1 MTYTLNEFLGGSY
14 NNLQIK
20 EEVNL
25 LVKILLFRITRE
37 KFGGINFFGFEE
49 IGLFWLNY
57 RKRVFFFLIHLFAR
71 DILLMKNLEI
81 EETKTT
87 EYSTFKTD
95 IIKVGLV
102 FFDIQLF
109 H

>member
-20 EEVNL
+20 DEVNL
-25 LVKILLFRITRE
+25 FLKILLFRITRE
-37 KFGGINFFGFEE
+37 KFGGNYFFLCLKK

-57 RKRVFFFLIHLFAR
+57 RKKVFFFLIHLFAR
-71 DILLMKNLEI
+71 DILLMKKLEI

-87 EYSTFKTD
+87 
-95 IIKVGLV
+95 
-102 FFDIQLF
+102 
-109 H
+109 

>member
-1 MTYTLNEFLGGSY
+1 MTYALNEFLGGSY

-37 KFGGINFFGFEE
+37 KFGGINFFVFEE

-71 DILLMKNLEI
+71 DILLMKKLEI
-81 EETKTT
+81 KQTKTWSV
-87 EYSTFKTD
+87 STNL
-95 IIKVGLV
+95 GLEMPLLT
-102 FFDIQLF
+102 QTR
-109 H
+109 HS

>member
-1 MTYTLNEFLGGSY
+1 MTYALNEFLGGSY

-57 RKRVFFFLIHLFAR
+57 RKRVFFSSSIYLPETFSKSWKLKKLSPFLLYQI
-71 DILLMKNLEI
+71 
-81 EETKTT
+81 
-87 EYSTFKTD
+87 
-95 IIKVGLV
+95 
-102 FFDIQLF
+102 
-109 H
+109 

>member
-1 MTYTLNEFLGGSY
+1 MTYALNEFLGGSY

-37 KFGGINFFGFEE
+37 KFGGINFFVFEE

-57 RKRVFFFLIHLFAR
+57 RKRVFFFPHPFICQRHF
-71 DILLMKNLEI
+71 INE
-81 EETKTT
+81 
-87 EYSTFKTD
+87 
-95 IIKVGLV
+95 KVGS
-102 FFDIQLF
+102 
-109 H
+109 

>member
-1 MTYTLNEFLGGSY
+1 MTYALNEFLGGSY

-37 KFGGINFFGFEE
+37 KFGGINFFVFEE

-57 RKRVFFFLIHLFAR
+57 RKRVFFSSSIYLR
-71 DILLMKNLEI
+71 
-81 EETKTT
+81 ETFFN
-87 EYSTFKTD
+87 E
-95 IIKVGLV
+95 KVGNQR
-102 FFDIQLF
+102 I
-109 H
+109 